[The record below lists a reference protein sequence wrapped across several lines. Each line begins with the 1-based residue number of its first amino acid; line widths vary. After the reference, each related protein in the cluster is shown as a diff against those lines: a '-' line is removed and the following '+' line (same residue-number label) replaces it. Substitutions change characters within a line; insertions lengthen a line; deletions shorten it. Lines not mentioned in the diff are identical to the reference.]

1 MSESPASKRVDSGIK
16 AIGTH
21 DGSFHC
27 DEALACY
34 LLQLLPKFASTS
46 IVRTRVPATLASCDI
61 VVDVGG
67 VYDHSSM
74 RYDHHQRFVRCDS

>member
-1 MSESPASKRVDSGIK
+1 MSEPDTKR
-16 AIGTH
+16 AHTTMEPTIGTH

-34 LLQLLPKFASTS
+34 LLRLLPKFQDAR
-46 IVRTRVPATLASCDI
+46 IIRTRDQNKLDQCTI

-67 VYDHSSM
+67 TFDPSNM
-74 RYDHHQRFVRCDS
+74 RFDHHQR